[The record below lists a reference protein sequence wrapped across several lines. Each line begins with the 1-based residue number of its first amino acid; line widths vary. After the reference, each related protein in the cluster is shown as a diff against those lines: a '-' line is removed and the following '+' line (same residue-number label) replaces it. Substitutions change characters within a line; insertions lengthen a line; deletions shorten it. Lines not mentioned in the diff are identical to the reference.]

1 MNLFGKKEKNP
12 VLMTREDYR
21 IIKRFLPYAPKD
33 NRGSLAQELKR
44 AIILNKF
51 AFPRH
56 AIRLN
61 SAVSV
66 LEVKSNRVLNFTI
79 VAPGL
84 ANAAKKKLSVLTRLA
99 TALIGFCK
107 GQEVCW
113 PMPGGMKT
121 FKILDVV
128 NAA

>member
-1 MNLFGKKEKNP
+1 MKLISKKEKNP
-12 VLMTREDYR
+12 ILMTEEDYR
-21 IIKRFLPYAPKD
+21 TIKRFLPYAHKD
-33 NRGSLAQELKR
+33 NRESLANELER

-51 AFPRH
+51 AFPKH

-61 SAVSV
+61 SVVSV

-107 GQEVCW
+107 GQEVRW

-128 NAA
+128 NTA